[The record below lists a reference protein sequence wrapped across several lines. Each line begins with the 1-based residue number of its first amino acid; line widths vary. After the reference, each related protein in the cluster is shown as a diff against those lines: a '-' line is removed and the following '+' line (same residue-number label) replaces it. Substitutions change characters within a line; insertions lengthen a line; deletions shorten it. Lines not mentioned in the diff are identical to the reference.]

1 MTREEAKNVL
11 RLYNNQKFGI
21 VSPEFWEAIA
31 VAITALQ
38 SDPYAPDWS
47 QAPDWA
53 EWYAIDIFGTECWFE
68 NEPTCSKQ
76 GVYFASSGKI
86 DYCTKNRVQSL
97 FKRPD
102 Q

>member
-31 VAITALQ
+31 VAIAALQ
-38 SDPYAPDWS
+38 SDPDAPDWS
-47 QAPDWA
+47 QAPEWA
-53 EWYAIDIFGTECWFE
+53 RWYTIDKNKTECWFE
-68 NEPTCSKQ
+68 NEPLWIG
-76 GVYFASSGKI
+76 GVHFASSGKM
-86 DYCTKNRVQSL
+86 DYCSEQLVQSL
-97 FKRPD
+97 FKRPY